1 MGIAPRVDLACT
13 LLAARSASFKR
24 LDGDVRATPSENLID
39 AQLESFSRI
48 AGIEGFEFLNTAI
61 ARDK

>member
-13 LLAARSASFKR
+13 LLAARSVSFKR
-24 LDGDVRATPSENLID
+24 LVGDVRAAPSENLID

-48 AGIEGFEFLNTAI
+48 AGIERFEFLNTAI
-61 ARDK
+61 AGDK